1 MVVTPNGRSGRV
13 SISWSPRHVLLLC
26 PRVRRGLIC
35 NRTPSQLSRFTK
47 PTLHPGRCHFNPIP
61 AFCHHSVARCTDRY
75 QAGHY
80 LPLLIITV
88 DVKNQGYTESS
99 TYLQNIAIP
108 REQRCIQRKANSC
121 NKNSVMHTK
130 CHVVNLLGRC
140 KYNIYNMTSKFVM
153 KPSQ

>member
-61 AFCHHSVARCTDRY
+61 AFCHLYRSISGWTLPASVNHHS
-75 QAGHY
+75 
-80 LPLLIITV
+80 

-108 REQRCIQRKANSC
+108 REQRCIQRNANSC